1 MEQSHETDWEQAVA
15 ALAQRLE
22 YPPTPDLRRATG
34 GRRRPTNA
42 GWRLVWAMLIISF
55 IIAGLVAVPQTR
67 AALLSFFAR
76 IGAIDVFIDG
86 NAPTPTLRATD
97 DPVGLIAPP
106 PTANSAGTVGH
117 SLALF
122 ELGEAVGLAEAQR
135 MADFPLLV
143 PGALGRPDEVYV
155 HRNVDLPAVTLVWRD
170 ETGAPLS
177 LTEIG
182 VGQFAM
188 KLVAEEDVTSL
199 LVNSGGMAGRAAHA
213 PAIGQLAG
221 RRPAHRIQRA
231 HLDGRRRDV
240 PAGRRAGERRDGG
253 DCRVAAPGRPVDSCA
268 HGLKIRAPA
277 AKSGTW
283 RVTRSSRW

>member
-199 LVNSGGMAGRAAHA
+199 LDNGRPAVWLAGPHTLQLLGNWQGDGLLIESNVLIWTAGDVTYRLEGA
-213 PAIGQLAG
+213 PAKEEMVAIAESL
-221 RRPAHRIQRA
+221 P
-231 HLDGRRRDV
+231 
-240 PAGRRAGERRDGG
+240 PAGPLTP
-253 DCRVAAPGRPVDSCA
+253 APTD
-268 HGLKIRAPA
+268 
-277 AKSGTW
+277 
-283 RVTRSSRW
+283 